1 MLKTIKR
8 LFLIAMAVCLGAPL
22 AYAVEQPQ
30 EWEMVNP
37 AGVFI
42 KPSIAPAKRI
52 STLDG
57 KTIALRWNS
66 KHNGDIVLNHL
77 AELLAK
83 KYPTAKILKTYEMD
97 PTLNK
102 LAGSNAESERIA
114 KTIVGMKPDIV
125 IASQCD

>member
-1 MLKTIKR
+1 MMKAIKR
-8 LFLIAMAVCLGAPL
+8 LFLIAMAVCFGAPL

-30 EWEMVNP
+30 EWELVNP
-37 AGVFI
+37 AGAFLKATI
-42 KPSIAPAKRI
+42 SPATRI
-52 STLDG
+52 NTLDG

-66 KHNGDIVLNHL
+66 KHNGDVVLNHL

-102 LAGSNAESERIA
+102 ISASDAEAGRIA
-114 KTIVGMKPDIV
+114 KVLVGMKPDIV